1 MATSLKLTLNIDAS
15 GAISNMDEVQRALN
29 DVAAGLKDAQN
40 AGAQSFEK
48 QGEEAK
54 KTTRTLKDI
63 RTELKG
69 VLQELG
75 GLDAGSDEFV
85 ALSQRAGKLKDEIK
99 DVSEAVNANA
109 GPAFESAANSA
120 GRLTGQLQSLDFEGA
135 SQSAK
140 QLAANVKNINFGELQ
155 NGIKQFAGSIA
166 SLGKSLLTNPIF
178 LLAAAIGAIVV
189 ATLEWRDASLQVDS
203 VLAANLDTQ
212 NKIVEARLEEVN
224 RLTTTTEQLKE
235 QGFSQRQILE
245 AQREATDLAI
255 QGLEVQIAT
264 QETIQKQ
271 QVASA
276 KRNKDILTG
285 IIQFITAPLQL
296 ILSTIDKIAAFAGQE
311 LNLQDQL
318 NDLTASLVFDP
329 EEVEA
334 EGQAAIDAQKKTL
347 KDLRENRARYNNQIK
362 DLDKQARDKRAQDEL
377 AEDKRI
383 LDERQAAREA
393 FAKKVAELEGQIQQK
408 GIETAQAGLQVVRQT
423 EFEKANIEL
432 QAAKEKEA
440 IDAQLRNQQIALA
453 TDALSAISALTEAFA
468 GRNEES
474 ARRAFQVNK
483 AAAIAQ
489 ALISTYQGVN
499 AQLAV
504 PQDAL
509 TGANFV
515 KAGIVLATG
524 IANVVK
530 IARTKFQ
537 GGGGGGGGARPSVSG
552 GGGGSAS
559 GGSPNTG
566 FTTFGVQDINNRPNQ
581 APRAYVLASDVT
593 TQTEAAEK
601 INDRAKL

>member
-1 MATSLKLTLNIDAS
+1 
-15 GAISNMDEVQRALN
+15 MDEVQRALN
-29 DVAAGLKDAQN
+29 DVTTGLKDTQN

-69 VLQELG
+69 VLQALG

-85 ALSQRAGKLKDEIK
+85 ALSQRAGKLKYEIN

-140 QLAANVKNINFGELQ
+140 QLASNVKKINFGELQ
-155 NGIKQFAGSIA
+155 NGIKAFGSSLA
-166 SLGKSLLTNPIF
+166 TLGKSLLTNPIF

-235 QGFSQRQILE
+235 QGLSQREILNLQKQATNE
-245 AQREATDLAI
+245 AITA
-255 QGLEVQIAT
+255 LEVQIAT
-264 QETIQKQ
+264 QEAIQKQ
-271 QVASA
+271 QVESA

-285 IIQFITAPLQL
+285 IIDFITAPLQL
-296 ILSTIDKIAAFAGQE
+296 ILSTIDKIAEFAGQE

-334 EGQAAIDAQKKTL
+334 EGKAAIDAQKKTL
-347 KDLRENRARYNNQIK
+347 EGLEENRARYNNQIK
-362 DLDKQARDKRAQDEL
+362 DLDKQERDKRAQDEL

-383 LDERQAAREA
+383 LDERRAAREA

-408 GIETAQAGLQVVRQT
+408 GIEMAQGSLQVVQQT
-423 EFEKANIEL
+423 EFDKFL
-432 QAAKEKEA
+432 VKQQAAAAEEQLAAQVRAKEVEL
-440 IDAQLRNQQIALA
+440 AQGALG
-453 TDALSAISALTEAFA
+453 AISALTEAFA
-468 GRNEES
+468 GQGEQ
-474 ARRAFQVNK
+474 AAKRAFQLNK
-483 AAAIAQ
+483 AASIAQ
-489 ALISTYQGVN
+489 AVITTYQGAN
-499 AQLAV
+499 AIFAS
-504 PQDAL
+504 AA
-509 TGANFV
+509 ANPATVLFPAQPFIQ
-515 KAGIVLATG
+515 AGIAIASGL
-524 IANVVK
+524 ANVAK
-530 IARTKFQ
+530 IARTKFNDA
-537 GGGGGGGGARPSVSG
+537 GGGGGGGAPRPSFG
-552 GGGGSAS
+552 GGAS
-559 GGSPNTG
+559 GGSPRAG
-566 FTTFGVQDINNRPNQ
+566 FTTFGLQDINNRPNQ
-581 APRAYVLASDVT
+581 VPRAYVLASDVT

>member
-224 RLTTTTEQLKE
+224 RK
-235 QGFSQRQILE
+235 
-245 AQREATDLAI
+245 
-255 QGLEVQIAT
+255 
-264 QETIQKQ
+264 
-271 QVASA
+271 
-276 KRNKDILTG
+276 
-285 IIQFITAPLQL
+285 
-296 ILSTIDKIAAFAGQE
+296 
-311 LNLQDQL
+311 
-318 NDLTASLVFDP
+318 
-329 EEVEA
+329 
-334 EGQAAIDAQKKTL
+334 
-347 KDLRENRARYNNQIK
+347 
-362 DLDKQARDKRAQDEL
+362 
-377 AEDKRI
+377 
-383 LDERQAAREA
+383 
-393 FAKKVAELEGQIQQK
+393 
-408 GIETAQAGLQVVRQT
+408 
-423 EFEKANIEL
+423 
-432 QAAKEKEA
+432 
-440 IDAQLRNQQIALA
+440 
-453 TDALSAISALTEAFA
+453 
-468 GRNEES
+468 
-474 ARRAFQVNK
+474 
-483 AAAIAQ
+483 
-489 ALISTYQGVN
+489 
-499 AQLAV
+499 
-504 PQDAL
+504 
-509 TGANFV
+509 
-515 KAGIVLATG
+515 
-524 IANVVK
+524 
-530 IARTKFQ
+530 
-537 GGGGGGGGARPSVSG
+537 
-552 GGGGSAS
+552 
-559 GGSPNTG
+559 
-566 FTTFGVQDINNRPNQ
+566 
-581 APRAYVLASDVT
+581 
-593 TQTEAAEK
+593 
-601 INDRAKL
+601 